1 MNQNEHRAA
10 SRATLLL
17 SCAILLLAPIAAR
30 AADGDGPALTAAERQ
45 KLYDYLK
52 SSEEKF
58 LVLIEG
64 VDQEAWSWKPAPER
78 WSVGECA
85 EHIVRTERALFETAK
100 RALAAPENP
109 AWAEKT
115 KEKGDFIERVM
126 PDRTGRAQAP
136 QEVRP
141 TDGLSKSQVM
151 DVFRSTREE
160 LAKLLEQQSL
170 PLKSHTEE
178 HPFPVFGTLNAYQ
191 WVLYVPLHTIR
202 HSKQIEEVKAAAGY
216 PGT

>member
-1 MNQNEHRAA
+1 MKYRVPR
-10 SRATLLL
+10 SSLLL
-17 SCAILLLAPIAAR
+17 LVGGLLFAPFAAG
-30 AADGDGPALTAAERQ
+30 AADGDTPALSSDERQ
-45 KLYDYLK
+45 RLYEFLRT
-52 SSEEKF
+52 SEEGF
-58 LVLIEG
+58 LALIEG
-64 VDQEAWSWKPAPER
+64 VDEKAWAWKPAPER

-109 AWAEKT
+109 EWAEKT
-115 KEKGDFIERVM
+115 KDKAGFIERVM

-141 TDGLSKSQVM
+141 TEGLSRAQVM
-151 DVFRSTREE
+151 DQFRATREE
-160 LAKLLEQQSL
+160 LAKLLEEPTL

-178 HPFPVFGTLNAYQ
+178 HPFPVFGTLNAHQ

-202 HSKQIEEVKAAAGY
+202 HSKQIEEVKATAGY

>member
-1 MNQNEHRAA
+1 M
-10 SRATLLL
+10 SRHAIRTSSLLHSLLFLGSLLL
-17 SCAILLLAPIAAR
+17 VPLAAA
-30 AADGDGPALTAAERQ
+30 AADVTPALTSEERQ
-45 KLYDYLK
+45 KLFDYLR

-58 LVLIEG
+58 LALIEG
-64 VDQEAWSWKPAPER
+64 VDEEAWSWKPAPER

-85 EHIVRTERALFETAK
+85 EHIVRTERALFDTAR

-109 AWAEKT
+109 EWAEKT
-115 KEKGDFIERVM
+115 KQKSDFIERVM

-141 TDGLSKSQVM
+141 TDGLSRAQVM
-151 DVFRSTREE
+151 DVFRTTREE
-160 LAKLLEQQSL
+160 LAKLLEEQSL

-191 WVLYVPLHTIR
+191 WILYVPLHTIR
-202 HSKQIEEVKAAAGY
+202 HSKQIEEVKATAGY